1 MKSAAT
7 YLRKIPERNF
17 AICRRMASETM
28 SWLRQLD
35 AKNRSLVK
43 AMSVGVTTDPTD
55 GVKIAIMNDFIL
67 SDDYTVLD
75 GSKLLESFHSLCAS
89 LRGCVPKG
97 EEFVV
102 YFRNNGTAWDIYADT
117 GLGGTETVERFTNW
131 STDYPQKTSEVFEL
145 TIHNLEEPT

>member
-1 MKSAAT
+1 MPRYQRSN
-7 YLRKIPERNF
+7 PH
-17 AICRRMASETM
+17 AITVSKGCWET
-28 SWLRQLD
+28 
-35 AKNRSLVK
+35 
-43 AMSVGVTTDPTD
+43 
-55 GVKIAIMNDFIL
+55 IE
-67 SDDYTVLD
+67 
-75 GSKLLESFHSLCAS
+75 KLLDFAHVDEEMSFHSLCAA

-131 STDYPQKTSEVFEL
+131 SADYPQKTSEVFEL